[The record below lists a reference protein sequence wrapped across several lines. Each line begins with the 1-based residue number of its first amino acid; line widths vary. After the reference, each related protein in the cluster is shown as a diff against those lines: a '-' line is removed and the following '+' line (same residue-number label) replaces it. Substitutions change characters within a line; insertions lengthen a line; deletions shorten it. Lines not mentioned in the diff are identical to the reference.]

1 METSRLSSL
10 LLSILLILGLLQTLP
25 AFGRTV
31 PVIIAVDTSRSLT
44 PAQLRATT
52 ETLVE
57 ALAGLPQDTPMGLLA
72 FDDSPRW
79 IRPAGSS
86 PFEVLSALGEL
97 EPQGNFTLM
106 HDAVFLALRDMPEG
120 GIILLATD
128 GRDENSA
135 TTIED
140 VATRCN
146 DLGVR
151 LVTVGSGRTIDEQTL
166 RRLALLTTGSYAG
179 QSGVEA
185 ASELTG
191 RIRSVASEL
200 EAARPAPA
208 GPSEPA
214 GASPPPAATDAQ
226 PSALPQ
232 AARGERS
239 GLPSWAISAG
249 LLVLLFAVVLFS
261 RRGRPAAPATAF
273 CEHCGSELDA
283 DGACGHCRDSDTKEQ
298 LSEVAIADR
307 DELREVYAETEAFSP
322 LSFEERI
329 EQTCVLEEQTVLV
342 VREPGQGL
350 RTYSIPKGRAISVGR
365 DFKANTLAVPDPTLS
380 TRHFRIVPWDGLIYL
395 LDLGSTNGC
404 LLNGR
409 RTEIA
414 SIRPGDVLKAGQIEF
429 AVKTR
434 QQQLGLDTEAGPEP
448 QG

>member
-1 METSRLSSL
+1 MGTSRRWSL
-10 LLSILLILGLLQTLP
+10 LLSTLLILGLLQTLP
-25 AFGRTV
+25 ALGRTV
-31 PVIIAVDTSRSLT
+31 PVVIAVDTSRSLT
-44 PAQLRATT
+44 PAQLRATA

-57 ALAGLPQDTPMGLLA
+57 AVANLPQDTPVGLLA

-86 PFEVLSALGEL
+86 PSEVLAAFGEL

-106 HDAVFLALRDMPEG
+106 HDAIFLALREMPEG
-120 GIILLATD
+120 GVIVLATD

-135 TTIED
+135 TTLED

-146 DLGVR
+146 DLGVS

-166 RRLALLTTGSYAG
+166 RRLALLTTGAYAG
-179 QSGVEA
+179 RSGGEA
-185 ASELTG
+185 ASGLTA

-208 GPSEPA
+208 GPSEPVVE
-214 GASPPPAATDAQ
+214 GPSPASPGTQ
-226 PSALPQ
+226 PSALPK
-232 AARGERS
+232 AARKERS
-239 GLPSWAISAG
+239 GLLNWALGAG
-249 LLVLLFAVVLFS
+249 LLILLFAVVLFF
-261 RRGRPAAPATAF
+261 RRSRPAATSTDF

-283 DGACGHCRDSDTKEQ
+283 DGSCGHCRDAGTREQ
-298 LSEVAIADR
+298 LQRVAIADR
-307 DELREVYAETEAFSP
+307 DELHEVTAETEAFSP
-322 LSFEERI
+322 LSFEERL

-342 VREPGQGL
+342 VREPGQGP

-365 DFKANTLAVPDPTLS
+365 DSKANTLAVPDPTLS
-380 TRHFRIVPWDGLIYL
+380 TRHFRIVPWDGSIYL

-409 RTEIA
+409 RSEIA
-414 SIRPGDVLKAGQIEF
+414 SVRPGDVLKAGQIEF

-434 QQQLGLDTEAGPEP
+434 QHQLGWDTEVAPEP